1 MVFVHLCLCYQT
13 IEVDMSDYQW
23 CHGPSCHK
31 RKTTTRVRGVKG
43 SKVLRTV
50 KIPYNSHYEN
60 YYTPYK
66 YFCDQTCLHDFI
78 REHIEELVQLHPR
91 TECLETPIDV
101 QVETRTDWR
110 DNPYK
115 VKVIKEVVDNA

>member
-1 MVFVHLCLCYQT
+1 
-13 IEVDMSDYQW
+13 MSDYNW
-23 CHGPSCHK
+23 CHGPKCHE

-43 SKVLRTV
+43 SKVLRTR

-78 REHIEELVQLHPR
+78 RKHIEELVQLHPR
-91 TECLETPIDV
+91 TEPLETPIDV
-101 QVETRTDWR
+101 VVETRQDWR
-110 DNPYK
+110 GNDYK
-115 VKVIKEVVDNA
+115 QKVIKEVDNNINP

>member
-1 MVFVHLCLCYQT
+1 
-13 IEVDMSDYQW
+13 MSDYQW
-23 CHGPSCHK
+23 CHGPKCHK

-43 SKVLRTV
+43 SKVLRTR

-78 REHIEELVQLHPR
+78 REHIQEFVQLHPR
-91 TECLETPIDV
+91 LEALETPI
-101 QVETRTDWR
+101 EIGSFTYTDYYG
-110 DNPYK
+110 NPYTK
-115 VKVIKEVVDNA
+115 KEIKEVDNNSNP